1 MAKEFLSMLG
11 IDYEPLKTFSDDI
24 EEWYDVTQTLRNI
37 ITTEFLMIPGYA
49 NMNDDERSA
58 KISEYY
64 ENMKNGSYAPEPYFE
79 RLVLAYV
86 EDKPRRSEYVDFVKK
101 FMKRWGSSWRNIY
114 AMFNKDRFLV
124 ASLEPNRH
132 IGDDIIVGNI
142 YVVATDDLGVPISM
156 TDFQV
161 SKYALRFLYP
171 EEFDD
176 IDVAEDN
183 INTICSRFLQ
193 NEDW

>member
-1 MAKEFLSMLG
+1 MSKEKIRALLVAPHESPRIVYIEPTMKSFRKLVDADAIEHGGIEAKKLE
-11 IDYEPLKTFSDDI
+11 
-24 EEWYDVTQTLRNI
+24 
-37 ITTEFLMIPGYA
+37 
-49 NMNDDERSA
+49 
-58 KISEYY
+58 
-64 ENMKNGSYAPEPYFE
+64 KN
-79 RLVLAYV
+79 V
-86 EDKPRRSEYVDFVKK
+86 
-101 FMKRWGSSWRNIY
+101 Y

-124 ASLEPNRH
+124 ASLEPNRR

-142 YVVATDDLGVPISM
+142 YVVATDDLGIPVSM

-176 IDVAEDN
+176 IDVAEAN
-183 INTICSRFLQ
+183 INTMCSRFLQ

>member
-1 MAKEFLSMLG
+1 MFVGLTVAAMSKEKIRALLVAPHESPRIVYIKPTMKSFRKLVDADVIEHGGIEAKKLE
-11 IDYEPLKTFSDDI
+11 
-24 EEWYDVTQTLRNI
+24 RN
-37 ITTEFLMIPGYA
+37 
-49 NMNDDERSA
+49 
-58 KISEYY
+58 
-64 ENMKNGSYAPEPYFE
+64 
-79 RLVLAYV
+79 V
-86 EDKPRRSEYVDFVKK
+86 
-101 FMKRWGSSWRNIY
+101 Y

-124 ASLEPNRH
+124 DSLEPNRH

-142 YVVATDDLGVPISM
+142 YVVATDDLGIPVSM

-176 IDVAEDN
+176 IDVAEAN
-183 INTICSRFLQ
+183 INTMCSRFLQ

>member
-1 MAKEFLSMLG
+1 MSKEKIRALLVAPCESPRIVYIEPTMKSFRKLVDADAIEYGGIEAKKLE
-11 IDYEPLKTFSDDI
+11 
-24 EEWYDVTQTLRNI
+24 RN
-37 ITTEFLMIPGYA
+37 
-49 NMNDDERSA
+49 
-58 KISEYY
+58 
-64 ENMKNGSYAPEPYFE
+64 
-79 RLVLAYV
+79 V
-86 EDKPRRSEYVDFVKK
+86 
-101 FMKRWGSSWRNIY
+101 Y

-124 ASLEPNRH
+124 ASIEPNRH

-142 YVVATDDLGVPISM
+142 YVVATDDLGIPVSM

-176 IDVAEDN
+176 IDVAEAN
-183 INTICSRFLQ
+183 INTMCSRFLQ